1 MYDPANVLFAY
12 MDAAEHVVLH
22 AEGPVVRLQSAE
34 TQPNLGPRRQPDGHT
49 LRRRQSFNHGND
61 RLGLAVLPGAGWAPL
76 RQAPGGG
83 SVEEPSAAAALS
95 VPAAA
100 TAVAAAAAVVTAT
113 RAVPANLLSRASRS
127 KPLTRTASRQ
137 FSVATSRG
145 QIVDSKAVKAS
156 SAQQSAVSKSA
167 AAKLVYSPRTD
178 SAARKQ
184 ARSESKLEGG
194 ASSTDG
200 AALQEAATQ
209 VPEQAKSTAAVRPV
223 STKVVQTTAQRLHSR
238 QGQALGSN
246 TVRAKPA
253 VSQSKQRRRSG
264 PVRGLQDSTD
274 SDSD

>member
-1 MYDPANVLFAY
+1 MYDPANGLFAH

-22 AEGPVVRLQSAE
+22 AEGPVVCLQSAE

-61 RLGLAVLPGAGWAPL
+61 RPGLTVLPGVGWAPL

-83 SVEEPSAAAALS
+83 NVEEPSAAAALS
-95 VPAAA
+95 AP
-100 TAVAAAAAVVTAT
+100 AAAAAAAAAT
-113 RAVPANLLSRASRS
+113 RAVPASFGRS
-127 KPLTRTASRQ
+127 KPSTRTASRQ

-145 QIVDSKAVKAS
+145 QIVDSNSVKAS

-167 AAKLVYSPRTD
+167 AAKLVYSPRSD

-194 ASSTDG
+194 ASSADG
-200 AALQEAATQ
+200 AATQ
-209 VPEQAKSTAAVRPV
+209 VPEQATSTAAVRSA
-223 STKVVQTTAQRLHSR
+223 STEVLQTTAQPLHSR
-238 QGQALGSN
+238 QGQALRSD
-246 TVRAKPA
+246 TVRAKSA

-274 SDSD
+274 FDSD